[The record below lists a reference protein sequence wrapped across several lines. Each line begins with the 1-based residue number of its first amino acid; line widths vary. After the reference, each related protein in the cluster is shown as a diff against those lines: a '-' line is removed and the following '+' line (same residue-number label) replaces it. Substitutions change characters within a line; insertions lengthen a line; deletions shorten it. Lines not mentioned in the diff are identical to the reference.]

1 MIETIFRHRSVRSY
15 KSDPVDERLLERIL
29 KAGVRASNTGNMQV
43 YSIVVTT
50 DPAIRQELSPC
61 HFGQPMVTGAPVVL
75 TFCVDVRRFSL
86 WCRQRGA
93 EPGYDN
99 FVWFLS
105 GAIDA
110 DAGGAEHL
118 SGRRV
123 GRVGRLLSGHDDLQC
138 RPDRRSAAPARR
150 RAAVTTVTLGWPEE
164 MPPLTD
170 RLPLEG
176 VVHRERYEDYTPETI
191 DRIWAEREASPET
204 AELLRA
210 NGLPN
215 LARIFTERRYTAED
229 NRLFSRKYFDM
240 LEKAGLFQPIG
251 SGCPPQRAFPGRVR
265 DGRTGGGPQTDKTR
279 LLMERIIQKASELRN
294 VARPLRSLRSTE
306 RGSRVPFR

>member
-1 MIETIFRHRSVRSY
+1 MIKTIFRHRSVRSY

-29 KAGVRASNTGNMQV
+29 EAGVRASNTGNMQV

-110 DAGGAEHL
+110 MLAAQNICLAAESEGL
-118 SGRRV
+118 GVCFLGTTIYNADRIAEV
-123 GRVGRLLSGHDDLQC
+123 LRLPEGVL
-138 RPDRRSAAPARR
+138 P
-150 RAAVTTVTLGWPEE
+150 VTTVTLG
-164 MPPLTD
+164 
-170 RLPLEG
+170 
-176 VVHRERYEDYTPETI
+176 
-191 DRIWAEREASPET
+191 
-204 AELLRA
+204 
-210 NGLPN
+210 
-215 LARIFTERRYTAED
+215 
-229 NRLFSRKYFDM
+229 
-240 LEKAGLFQPIG
+240 
-251 SGCPPQRAFPGRVR
+251 
-265 DGRTGGGPQTDKTR
+265 
-279 LLMERIIQKASELRN
+279 
-294 VARPLRSLRSTE
+294 
-306 RGSRVPFR
+306 

>member
-1 MIETIFRHRSVRSY
+1 M
-15 KSDPVDERLLERIL
+15 
-29 KAGVRASNTGNMQV
+29 

-110 DAGGAEHL
+110 MLAAQNICLAAESEGLGVCFLGTTIYNADRIAEVMRLPGGVL
-118 SGRRV
+118 
-123 GRVGRLLSGHDDLQC
+123 
-138 RPDRRSAAPARR
+138 P
-150 RAAVTTVTLGWPEE
+150 VTTVTLGWPEE
-164 MPPLTD
+164 MPPRTD

-240 LEKAGLFQPIG
+240 LKKQGFFNQ
-251 SGCPPQRAFPGRVR
+251 
-265 DGRTGGGPQTDKTR
+265 
-279 LLMERIIQKASELRN
+279 
-294 VARPLRSLRSTE
+294 
-306 RGSRVPFR
+306 

>member
-1 MIETIFRHRSVRSY
+1 MIKTIFRHRSVRSY

-29 KAGVRASNTGNMQV
+29 EAGVRASNTGNMQV
-43 YSIVVTT
+43 YSVV
-50 DPAIRQELSPC
+50 
-61 HFGQPMVTGAPVVL
+61 
-75 TFCVDVRRFSL
+75 
-86 WCRQRGA
+86 
-93 EPGYDN
+93 
-99 FVWFLS
+99 
-105 GAIDA
+105 
-110 DAGGAEHL
+110 
-118 SGRRV
+118 
-123 GRVGRLLSGHDDLQC
+123 
-138 RPDRRSAAPARR
+138 
-150 RAAVTTVTLGWPEE
+150 VTTVTLGWPEE

-240 LEKAGLFQPIG
+240 LKKQGFFNQ
-251 SGCPPQRAFPGRVR
+251 
-265 DGRTGGGPQTDKTR
+265 
-279 LLMERIIQKASELRN
+279 
-294 VARPLRSLRSTE
+294 
-306 RGSRVPFR
+306 

>member
-1 MIETIFRHRSVRSY
+1 MIETISRHRSVRSY

-29 KAGVRASNTGNMQV
+29 EAGVRASNTGNMQV

-110 DAGGAEHL
+110 MLAAQNICLAAESEGL
-118 SGRRV
+118 GVCFLGTTIYNADRIAEV
-123 GRVGRLLSGHDDLQC
+123 LRLPEGVL
-138 RPDRRSAAPARR
+138 P
-150 RAAVTTVTLGWPEE
+150 VTTVTLGWPEE

-229 NRLFSRKYFDM
+229 NRLFSRNYFDM
-240 LEKAGLFQPIG
+240 LKKQGFFNQ
-251 SGCPPQRAFPGRVR
+251 
-265 DGRTGGGPQTDKTR
+265 
-279 LLMERIIQKASELRN
+279 
-294 VARPLRSLRSTE
+294 
-306 RGSRVPFR
+306 

>member
-29 KAGVRASNTGNMQV
+29 EAGVRASNTGNMQV

-110 DAGGAEHL
+110 MLAAQNICLAAESEGL
-118 SGRRV
+118 GVCFLGTTIYNADRIAEV
-123 GRVGRLLSGHDDLQC
+123 LRLPEGVL
-138 RPDRRSAAPARR
+138 P
-150 RAAVTTVTLGWPEE
+150 VTTVTLGWPEE

-191 DRIWAEREASPET
+191 DRIWAEREASP
-204 AELLRA
+204 RR
-210 NGLPN
+210 PN
-215 LARIFTERRYTAED
+215 CSARTDA
-229 NRLFSRKYFDM
+229 
-240 LEKAGLFQPIG
+240 Q
-251 SGCPPQRAFPGRVR
+251 SGPHLHGAAVHGR
-265 DGRTGGGPQTDKTR
+265 G
-279 LLMERIIQKASELRN
+279 
-294 VARPLRSLRSTE
+294 
-306 RGSRVPFR
+306 

>member
-29 KAGVRASNTGNMQV
+29 EAGVRASNTGNMQV

-110 DAGGAEHL
+110 MLAAQNICLAAESEGL
-118 SGRRV
+118 GVCFLGTTIYNADRIAEV
-123 GRVGRLLSGHDDLQC
+123 LRLPEGVL
-138 RPDRRSAAPARR
+138 P
-150 RAAVTTVTLGWPEE
+150 VTTVTLGWP
-164 MPPLTD
+164 PRTVRGLYARDD
-170 RLPLEG
+170 RPYLG
-176 VVHRERYEDYTPETI
+176 G
-191 DRIWAEREASPET
+191 AGS
-204 AELLRA
+204 
-210 NGLPN
+210 
-215 LARIFTERRYTAED
+215 LA
-229 NRLFSRKYFDM
+229 
-240 LEKAGLFQPIG
+240 
-251 SGCPPQRAFPGRVR
+251 R
-265 DGRTGGGPQTDKTR
+265 DGRIAPRERTAQSGPH
-279 LLMERIIQKASELRN
+279 LHGAA
-294 VARPLRSLRSTE
+294 VHG
-306 RGSRVPFR
+306 RG

>member
-29 KAGVRASNTGNMQV
+29 EAGVRASNTGNMQV

-110 DAGGAEHL
+110 MLAAQNICLAAESEGL
-118 SGRRV
+118 GVCFLGTTIYNADRIAEV
-123 GRVGRLLSGHDDLQC
+123 LRLPEGVL
-138 RPDRRSAAPARR
+138 P
-150 RAAVTTVTLGWPEE
+150 VTTVG
-164 MPPLTD
+164 
-170 RLPLEG
+170 
-176 VVHRERYEDYTPETI
+176 
-191 DRIWAEREASPET
+191 
-204 AELLRA
+204 
-210 NGLPN
+210 
-215 LARIFTERRYTAED
+215 LARGDASADGPVASGR
-229 NRLFSRKYFDM
+229 
-240 LEKAGLFQPIG
+240 
-251 SGCPPQRAFPGRVR
+251 GCPPRTVRGLYARDDRPYLGGAGSLAR
-265 DGRTGGGPQTDKTR
+265 DGRIASRERTAQSGPH
-279 LLMERIIQKASELRN
+279 LHGAA
-294 VARPLRSLRSTE
+294 VHG
-306 RGSRVPFR
+306 RG

>member
-29 KAGVRASNTGNMQV
+29 EAGVRASNTGNMQV

-110 DAGGAEHL
+110 MLAAQNICLAAESEGL
-118 SGRRV
+118 GVCFLGTTIYNADRIAEV
-123 GRVGRLLSGHDDLQC
+123 LRL
-138 RPDRRSAAPARR
+138 PRR
-150 RAAVTTVTLGWPEE
+150 RAARD
-164 MPPLTD
+164 D
-170 RLPLEG
+170 RDVGLARGDASADGPVCLWNG

-251 SGCPPQRAFPGRVR
+251 SGCPPQRAFPGRSATDGPAADRKPTKR
-265 DGRTGGGPQTDKTR
+265 DCLWK
-279 LLMERIIQKASELRN
+279 ES
-294 VARPLRSLRSTE
+294 
-306 RGSRVPFR
+306 FRKPANC